1 MVHFPMSL
9 DLVEDEMTEHQG
21 SVAMD
26 EKWILTTWIWKH
38 WKADYRYSE
47 DMIDDLS
54 EDII

>member
-1 MVHFPMSL
+1 MSL